1 MSEDERR
8 MDAGEQTS
16 ESVNA
21 AINQACV
28 QLEDVRLLHARFW
41 DAMMAALT
49 KLASDCGTTVKITKC
64 HFIDEVKW
72 SVLINDM
79 RHTVNGEHVDS
90 RNTRTVSLSQ
100 AVGPY
105 GPYYLF
111 EIDDHE
117 QKTGGGYWSSFHVR
131 WVLDFDEHKLC
142 IEDRSLTVTRMIYSS
157 GVEREQLYDGMSY
170 QGVSTRLFDDLL
182 QLLGKLATMRV
193 YERAAM

>member
-1 MSEDERR
+1 MSEDERH

-28 QLEDVRLLHARFW
+28 QLEDVILLNARFW

-49 KLASDCGTTVKITKC
+49 KLAGDCRTTVKIAEC
-64 HFIDEVKW
+64 HFIEEVKW
-72 SVLINDM
+72 SVLINNM

-90 RNTRTVSLSQ
+90 RNTRTVSLSK

-117 QKTGGGYWSSFHVR
+117 R
-131 WVLDFDEHKLC
+131 WRLLVIVL
-142 IEDRSLTVTRMIYSS
+142 RSL
-157 GVEREQLYDGMSY
+157 GF
-170 QGVSTRLFDDLL
+170 RLRRTQALH
-182 QLLGKLATMRV
+182 
-193 YERAAM
+193 